1 MTFNSF
7 WFCFKFFWI
16 RRENKVRFPLNQKK
30 EGKWPSENLCFSRA
44 WGHMHKLQTTKKRQN
59 KGFFLV
65 FSVVYVVG
73 KVVFLQLKK
82 KGKRK
87 KRKSDEIS
95 VAEIRICRIW
105 SFYSKTWICQT
116 FQKRKPSMKDEV
128 NLPKV
133 APTSAVHSSPFT

>member
-1 MTFNSF
+1 MAIR
-7 WFCFKFFWI
+7 KPLFFTSM
-16 RRENKVRFPLNQKK
+16 RTYTQATNNKK
-30 EGKWPSENLCFSRA
+30 EAK
-44 WGHMHKLQTTKKRQN
+44 

-105 SFYSKTWICQT
+105 SFVSKTWICQT

-128 NLPKV
+128 NLPK
-133 APTSAVHSSPFT
+133 AALTSAVHSSPFT